1 MAVVG
6 PEGKAANTTGY
17 SHPSSL
23 AEETEG
29 EGEEEAEEG
38 EREERPVVRGC
49 LFNHVING
57 HPELRFLAD
66 VAEEVYS

>member
-1 MAVVG
+1 MAVCG
-6 PEGKAANTTGY
+6 PDGKAADTTCD

-29 EGEEEAEEG
+29 EGEDEG
-38 EREERPVVRGC
+38 EREERQVVRGC

-57 HPELRFLAD
+57 HLELRFLAD
-66 VAEEVYS
+66 VAEEVSS